1 MKKLKKVFLIT
12 GIVLAVLLLVLAI
25 TPFLFK
31 DQIKQKIDVEIA
43 KSVNANVFF
52 SAEKFSVSL
61 FRNFPNLTI
70 SLNDFGVA
78 NKEPF
83 SGDTLVSVQSFRI
96 IVDLMSVVS
105 GDKIKVKGIY
115 LDKPRIIAQVNKFG
129 QANWDIAKTDS
140 NSTEIDTA
148 KAAPS
153 TFKLGIEKWKISDG
167 YISYTDK
174 PGKMSAEIIGL
185 NHEGKGDLNA
195 DVFDLFTKTL
205 VSSIT
210 YTLDGTKYLNKNKL
224 DFDINMGMDIAK
236 AKYTFKDNVFR
247 VNDFALNFEGFVAMP
262 DTNINLD
269 IKFGSKDT
277 EFKHILSLVPA
288 VFLKD
293 FEKIKTEGTLAFDG
307 YAKGI
312 YNNAQMPQFGVN
324 LKVNKGMFQYPDLP
338 VPVKNI
344 EVDMQVENKDVIE
357 NLLVNIKKFHLDL
370 GNNPVDAKVLLQGL
384 SNMKID
390 ANVLAKVNLEE
401 ITKIFPVQGTTVK
414 GLFSLNATAKGV
426 YNSLEK
432 KMPSV
437 SANMG
442 LVNGYAKTEAF
453 PSAIE
458 NIQVSSI
465 VNNATGN
472 LADTKVNVE
481 NMNFTMDGQPFTLKL
496 LFENLD
502 DYTWDLNAKGKIDL
516 TKITKIFPLEDMKL
530 SGLIDV
536 YDFNTKGKMSDVTAS
551 RYDKMPTSG
560 SMAFTDFVFT
570 SKDLPQ
576 GFKMTKSHLTFDPKK
591 MTIDYL
597 DGFLGKSDINI
608 TGYVS
613 NYIAYVFN
621 NGTVQG
627 KMNFKSN
634 KFDVN
639 EWMAEDPN
647 APAPKDTASVPLT
660 VFEVPKNIDFVLA
673 SDMKSVLYDKMNI
686 TDLTGDI
693 IVKDGTVRMNQIVFN
708 LLDGAFKTNGLY
720 DTKDLQHPK
729 FDFDLDIKNLAFNKA
744 YETFNTVK
752 TLAPVAKNIDGKFST
767 TFKLAGELK
776 QDMMPK
782 YETVSGNGVILIA
795 DAKLKDLKVL
805 NGIANLTKQK
815 DLSNVA
821 LKDVRVEAE
830 VKNGRVY
837 LKKPVEIKSGGNNMV
852 LTGSQG
858 IDGSLDYLMKMD
870 IAAGAVGAAVN
881 GAIANLTG
889 KPSSGDRI
897 KVNFKVEGNSS
908 NPKITPVASDGGS
921 TVKDQVKDVI
931 TDKAKQEADKLKK
944 EAEEKAKQE
953 ADKLKAEAEQ
963 RAKQEADKLK
973 IEAEKKRKEAEQQLK
988 KKAEEEAK
996 KLKGKFGF

>member
-12 GIVLAVLLLVLAI
+12 GIVLTLLLLALAVA
-25 TPFLFK
+25 PMLFK
-31 DQIKQKIDVEIA
+31 DQIKQKIDSEIA

-52 SAEKFSVSL
+52 SADKFSLSL

-70 SLNDFGVA
+70 SLNEFGVA

-83 SGDTLVSVQSFRI
+83 AGDTLVSVQSFRI
-96 IVDLMSVVS
+96 IVDIMSVIS

-115 LDKPRIIAQVNKFG
+115 LDKPRIMAQVNKFG

-140 NSTEIDTA
+140 STVIIDTT
-148 KAAPS
+148 KAEPS
-153 TFKLGIEKWKISDG
+153 NFKLGIEKWKISEG
-167 YISYTDK
+167 YISYVDK
-174 PGKMSAEIIGL
+174 PGKMSAEIIGF
-185 NHEGKGDLNA
+185 NHEGRGDLNA
-195 DVFDLFTKTL
+195 SVFDLFTKTL
-205 VSSIT
+205 VESIT
-210 YTLDGTKYLNKNKL
+210 YTMDGTKYLNKNKL
-224 DFDINMGMDIAK
+224 DFDINLGMDMDK
-236 AKYTFKDNVFR
+236 SKYTFKDNVFR
-247 VNDFALNFEGFVAMP
+247 INDFALNFEGFVAMP
-262 DTNINLD
+262 DTNIEMDL
-269 IKFGSKDT
+269 KFGSKDT
-277 EFKHILSLVPA
+277 EFKKILSLVPS

-293 FEKIKTEGTLAFDG
+293 FEKIKTDGTLAFDG
-307 YAKGI
+307 FAKGI

-344 EVDMQVENKDVIE
+344 EIDMLVENKDIIE
-357 NLLVNIKKFHLDL
+357 NLFVNIKKFHIDL
-370 GNNPVDAKVLLQGL
+370 GNNPVDAKVILKGL
-384 SNMKID
+384 TNMDID
-390 ANVLAKVNLEE
+390 ANILAKVNLEE

-414 GLFSLNATAKGV
+414 GLFSLNANAKGV

-432 KMPSV
+432 KMPAV
-437 SANMG
+437 SASMSIKDG
-442 LVNGYAKTEAF
+442 FAKTEAF

-458 NIQVSSI
+458 NIQLSSL

-481 NMNFTMDGQPFTLKL
+481 NMNFLMDGQPFSLKL

-536 YDFNTKGKMSDVTAS
+536 FDFNTKGKMSDVTAS

-597 DGFLGKSDINI
+597 DGFLGKSDISI
-608 TGYVS
+608 TGYLAD
-613 NYIAYVFN
+613 YISYMFN

-647 APAPKDTASVPLT
+647 APVPVDTATLPMT
-660 VFEVPKNIDFVLA
+660 VFEVPKNIDFTLV
-673 SDMKSVLYDKMNI
+673 SDLKSVLYDKMNI
-686 TDLTGDI
+686 TDLTGSI
-693 IVKDGTVRMNQIVFN
+693 LVKDGAVRMNQVVFN

-767 TFKLAGELK
+767 TFKMAGELK

-782 YETVSGNGVILIA
+782 YETVSGNGVIMIA

-815 DLSNVA
+815 DLSTVA

-830 VKNGRVY
+830 VKDGRVY
-837 LKKPVEIKSGGNNMV
+837 LKKPVEIKSAGNNMV
-852 LTGSQG
+852 ITGSQG

-870 IAAGAVGAAVN
+870 MAAGAVGAAVN

-908 NPKITPVASDGGS
+908 NPKITPMASDGAG
-921 TVKDQVKDVI
+921 TVKDQIKDAAV
-931 TDKAKQEADKLKK
+931 DKAKQEADRLKQ
-944 EAEEKAKQE
+944 EAENKAKQE
-953 ADKLKAEAEQ
+953 ADRLKADAEQ

-973 IEAEKKRKEAEQQLK
+973 IEAEKKKREAEQQLK

-996 KLKGKFGF
+996 KLKGKLGF